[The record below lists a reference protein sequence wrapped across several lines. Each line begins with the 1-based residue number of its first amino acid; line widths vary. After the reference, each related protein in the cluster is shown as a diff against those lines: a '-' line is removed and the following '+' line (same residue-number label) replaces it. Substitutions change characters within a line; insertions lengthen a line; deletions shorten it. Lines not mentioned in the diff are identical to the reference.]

1 MAFHIPYFFL
11 PGILDLRGLL
21 VICSEMFV
29 WFWLKADRFYRAS
42 QPFAGMYEGNPRPAS
57 ENIILDYLCCPP
69 IIVSLNAAVNG
80 HYKVAYFS
88 CISLATNLFPVLV
101 GGLFVFE
108 PSVDGFVLLIS
119 ARNYSAVCIF
129 IIVYC
134 ISIPLAFPTRKRML
148 PRSILSPG
156 DLVSFCYDSKLLTP
170 ENFAMSFLVE
180 SRHQQG
186 YSRTY
191 N

>member
-119 ARNYSAVCIF
+119 A
-129 IIVYC
+129 
-134 ISIPLAFPTRKRML
+134 
-148 PRSILSPG
+148 
-156 DLVSFCYDSKLLTP
+156 
-170 ENFAMSFLVE
+170 
-180 SRHQQG
+180 
-186 YSRTY
+186 
-191 N
+191 